1 MQLTESIKIG
11 AREITMHKL
20 RSILTMLGVIFGVA
34 AVISTAAIGSGARD
48 ELNRQLS
55 ALGTNTIRIRAVEL
69 KGKELSDQKRLAPFG
84 ITRSDLSTLKYLL
97 GNDLV
102 AAAPLKKMESQVQS
116 TGRVLPFDIYGTN
129 EDLPMISG
137 YTVAEGRFL
146 NPIDVETSAKVCVIG
161 DEVRRSTFP
170 LVNPI
175 GQTLLIDGE
184 SFTVIG
190 ILAAR
195 GKSSG
200 GTVIEVG
207 DLDRSIYLPLNSAIR
222 RLGVDDPRADK
233 LDEIILKTRAE
244 STLREGAEVAD
255 RALSR
260 LHREVPDYKVVV
272 PEELIRQQQQTK
284 NVLSQVLVFIAAI
297 SLFVGGIGIMN
308 IMLATVTQR
317 TKEIGIRRA
326 LGATKRDILF
336 QFLVESLVIS
346 LAGGLLGIGVG
357 FALAYGIGMYAKWP
371 TIVPI
376 QSVIAS
382 TTIAAAVGFIFGL
395 YPSLK
400 AASLDPI
407 EALRTE

>member
-84 ITRSDLSTLKYLL
+84 ITRSDLNTLKYLL

>member
-1 MQLTESIKIG
+1 MQLVESVKIG

-55 ALGTNTIRIRAVEL
+55 SLGTNTVRIRSVEL
-69 KGKELSDQKRLAPFG
+69 KGKELSDQKRVSPFG
-84 ITRSDLSTLKYLL
+84 ITREDLRIVSTLLAPH
-97 GNDLV
+97 LV
-102 AAAPLKKMESQVQS
+102 AASPLKKMDSQVQ
-116 TGRVLPFDIYGTN
+116 TAGRVLPFDIWGTN
-129 EDLPMISG
+129 EDLPIISG
-137 YTVAEGRFL
+137 YSVAQGRFI
-146 NPIDVETSAKVCVIG
+146 NPIDMDENAKVCVIG
-161 DEVRRSTFP
+161 DEVRRQAFP
-170 LVNPI
+170 LVDAI

-190 ILAAR
+190 VLAAR
-195 GKSSG
+195 GKTSG

-207 DLDRSIYLPLNSAIR
+207 DLDRSLYLPLNSALR

-233 LDEIILKTRAE
+233 LDEIILKMR
-244 STLREGAEVAD
+244 SDSMLREGADVAE
-255 RALSR
+255 RVLTR
-260 LHREVPDYKVVV
+260 RHRSIADFKVVV

-346 LAGGLLGIGVG
+346 LAGGLVGIGVG
-357 FALAYGIGMYAKWP
+357 IGLAYGIGQYARWP

-376 QSVIAS
+376 ESIVIS
-382 TTIAAAVGFIFGL
+382 TTIAALVGFVFGL

>member
-1 MQLTESIKIG
+1 
-11 AREITMHKL
+11 
-20 RSILTMLGVIFGVA
+20 
-34 AVISTAAIGSGARD
+34 
-48 ELNRQLS
+48 
-55 ALGTNTIRIRAVEL
+55 
-69 KGKELSDQKRLAPFG
+69 
-84 ITRSDLSTLKYLL
+84 
-97 GNDLV
+97 
-102 AAAPLKKMESQVQS
+102 
-116 TGRVLPFDIYGTN
+116 
-129 EDLPMISG
+129 
-137 YTVAEGRFL
+137 
-146 NPIDVETSAKVCVIG
+146 IG

>member
-84 ITRSDLSTLKYLL
+84 ITRSDLNTLKYLL

-146 NPIDVETSAKVCVIG
+146 NPIDVDTSAKVCVIG